1 MEEYRELDD
10 PIDEVYRVRLAL
22 LEEHGG
28 IEGYHAYLRET
39 GPKWEAM
46 GFRFA
51 EDNINRDSDNV

>member
-1 MEEYRELDD
+1 MDEYKELDD

-51 EDNINRDSDNV
+51 EENIGS